1 MVRKRFPKL
10 KLAEQALARAQVAA
24 LDGTYVFRGD
34 AKMTLAEYAPTWL
47 ASLRVEHNTM
57 AGYRTYLKCQVLP
70 HLGGRAM
77 SSLRRSDI
85 NAFVG
90 TLVNKGLAPRT
101 VRHIYALLAMML
113 RSGLRPAAHRDALLQ
128 DQPPGHPAVE
138 AVDPHA
144 RAGHRAAA
152 RGTARPLRDPRPRRR
167 HRHAPGRDPR
177 RPPARRELP
186 PP

>member
-1 MVRKRFPKL
+1 MARPRKIAHVAATRTRLRTVSKARMVRKRFPTL

-47 ASLRVEHNTM
+47 ASLRVEHNTF
-57 AGYRTYLKCQVLP
+57 AGYWTYLKCQVLP

-90 TLVNKGLAPRT
+90 TLVNKGLAPRA

-113 RSGLRPAAHRDALLQ
+113 RSAVYDRLLTATPCYKINLPAISQDGLPI
-128 DQPPGHPAVE
+128 
-138 AVDPHA
+138 
-144 RAGHRAAA
+144 
-152 RGTARPLRDPRPRRR
+152 
-167 HRHAPGRDPR
+167 
-177 RPPARRELP
+177 RPPWSGAIRAHM
-186 PP
+186 